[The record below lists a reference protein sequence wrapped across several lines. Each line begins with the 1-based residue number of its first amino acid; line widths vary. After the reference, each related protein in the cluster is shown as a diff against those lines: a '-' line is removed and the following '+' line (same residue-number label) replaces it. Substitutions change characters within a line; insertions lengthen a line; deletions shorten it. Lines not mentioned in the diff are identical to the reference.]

1 MRKPLL
7 ATKRVTFQH
16 TIRKGTVS
24 TSYTTVLTN
33 VSCHETYGAQVE
45 SPGFVPSHNT
55 EICIFPQHSQ
65 IGPCEG
71 AEAAMDADSTFLAP
85 EAFRASDEATR
96 ACHWTLAPEDKVTL
110 PSGRTGT
117 VLRVQDNRSGHC
129 PHWYVEVR

>member
-33 VSCHETYGAQVE
+33 VSCHETSGAQVE
-45 SPGFVPSHNT
+45 SPGFAPSHNT

-65 IGPCEG
+65 RATGEDT
-71 AEAAMDADSTFLAP
+71 EAATPAGSTFLAP
-85 EAFRASDEATR
+85 EAFRAADETVR
-96 ACHWTLAPEDKVTL
+96 ASHWTLAPEDKVIL
-110 PSGRTGT
+110 SSGHTGT